1 MNLSVIKERIEQMSV
16 HHQIEV
22 LQLVY
27 DASLNNLNENKNGVF
42 INLTQQSPAII
53 EILSNYIHYITKQ
66 QSQLTEMENETDKL
80 GALFGNVKYK

>member
-1 MNLSVIKERIEQMSV
+1 MNLSIVKERIEQMSV

-27 DASLNNLNENKNGVF
+27 DLSLNNLNENKNGVF
-42 INLTQQSPAII
+42 INLTQQSPNTI
-53 EILSNYIHYITKQ
+53 EILSNYIQYITKQ

>member
-27 DASLNNLNENKNGVF
+27 DLSLNNLNENKNGVF
-42 INLTQQSPAII
+42 INLTQQSPATI

-66 QSQLTEMENETDKL
+66 QNQLTEMENETDKL
-80 GALFGNVKYK
+80 GALFGNIRYK

>member
-22 LQLVY
+22 LQIVY
-27 DASLNNLNENKNGVF
+27 DLSLNNLNENKNGVF
-42 INLTQQSPAII
+42 INLTQQSPDTI
-53 EILSNYIHYITKQ
+53 EILSNYIQYITKQ

>member
-1 MNLSVIKERIEQMSV
+1 MNLSTVKERIEQMSV

-27 DASLNNLNENKNGVF
+27 DLSLNNLNENKNGVF
-42 INLTQQSPAII
+42 INLTQQSPNTI

>member
-22 LQLVY
+22 LQIVY
-27 DASLNNLNENKNGVF
+27 DLSLNNLNENKNGVF
-42 INLTQQSPAII
+42 INLTQQSPDTI
-53 EILSNYIHYITKQ
+53 EILSNYIQYITKQ

-80 GALFGNVKYK
+80 GELFGNVRYK